1 MTVTPEI
8 LRAALLG
15 VEPPAARG
23 EPVFAEPWEG
33 RAYGLALETMDR
45 LGLPWEM
52 FRQRLIAAIAEAPE
66 RPYYASWVAAL
77 ERVVL
82 DHGTGTDDELRV
94 ERAEAAAY
102 RYDEDGTDIE
112 VTPIAGD
119 VSRLDPRFGRIG
131 VVQVE
136 LYRRF
141 FDGVPVEWGRR
152 AFDSDGNTLIDEPF
166 EPDVW
171 ATVRDRLLSF
181 EPARPG

>member
-1 MTVTPEI
+1 MTATPDI
-8 LRAALLG
+8 VRAALHEA
-15 VEPPAARG
+15 EPPAASG

-66 RPYYASWVAAL
+66 QPYYASWVAAL
-77 ERVVL
+77 ERLVL
-82 DHGTGTDDELRV
+82 DQGAGTDDELRV
-94 ERAEAAAY
+94 ERAECAAY
-102 RYDEDGTDIE
+102 RYDEDGADIE

-119 VSRLDPRFGRIG
+119 VSRLDPRFGRVG

-141 FDGVPVEWGRR
+141 YDHAPVEWGRR
-152 AFDSDGNTLIDEPF
+152 AFDSDGKLVIDEPL
-166 EPDVW
+166 EPDEW

>member
-1 MTVTPEI
+1 MTVTPDAV
-8 LRAALLG
+8 RAALRG
-15 VEPPAARG
+15 AEPPATGG

-52 FRQRLIAAIAEAPE
+52 FRKRLIAAITEDPE
-66 RPYYASWVAAL
+66 RPYYASWVTAL
-77 ERVVL
+77 ERLVL
-82 DHGTGTDDELRV
+82 DQGAVIDDELRG

-102 RYDEDGTDIE
+102 RYDEDGADIE

-152 AFDSDGNTLIDEPF
+152 AFDSDGSVLIDEPL
-166 EPDVW
+166 ERDVW
-171 ATVRDRLLSF
+171 VAMRDRLLSF

>member
-1 MTVTPEI
+1 MTVTPDVV
-8 LRAALLG
+8 RAALRG
-15 VEPPAARG
+15 AEPPAAGG

-33 RAYGLALETMDR
+33 RAYGLVLETMDR

-52 FRQRLIAAIAEAPE
+52 FRQRLIAAIADSPE
-66 RPYYASWVAAL
+66 RPYYASWVTAL
-77 ERVVL
+77 EALVL
-82 DHGTGTDDELRV
+82 DQGAGTDDELRV

-112 VTPIAGD
+112 VTPVAGD
-119 VSRLDPRFGRIG
+119 VSRLDARFGRIG

-141 FDGVPVEWGRR
+141 FDGVAVEWGRR
-152 AFDSDGNTLIDEPF
+152 AFDSTGTPLIDEPM
-166 EPDVW
+166 EADEW
-171 ATVRDRLLSF
+171 AAMRDRLLSF